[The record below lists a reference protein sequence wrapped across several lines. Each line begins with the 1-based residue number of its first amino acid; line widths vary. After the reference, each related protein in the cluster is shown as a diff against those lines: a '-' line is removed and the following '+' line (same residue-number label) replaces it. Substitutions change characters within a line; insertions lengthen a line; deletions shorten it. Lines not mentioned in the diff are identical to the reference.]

1 MSLPVYAV
9 IVAGGQGT
17 RMGQAIPKQFLLL
30 HEKPILYY
38 TIKAFIDAVSD
49 IKIILVLP
57 EQQMS
62 YLHMVLTH
70 FPERIDI
77 TVVAGGNTRFQSVKN
92 GLQEVPNNSIV
103 IVHDGVRPLVSAD
116 LIQRCLQTALEKGS
130 AIPAILVT
138 DSIRA
143 ITENGSV
150 PVDRNQL
157 RSIQTPQTF
166 QADLL
171 LAAFQQEYNESFT
184 DEATVVESYGKSV
197 CLIEGEKKNIKITT
211 PEDLTVASYW
221 LESFYE

>member
-30 HEKPILYY
+30 HEKPVLYY

-49 IKIILVLP
+49 IRIILVLP

-70 FPERIDI
+70 FHERIDI
-77 TVVAGGNTRFQSVKN
+77 SVVSGGNTRFQSVKN
-92 GLQEVPNNSIV
+92 GLQQVSNNSIV
-103 IVHDGVRPLVSAD
+103 MVHDGVRPLVGAD

-130 AIPAILVT
+130 AIPSVLVT

-166 QADLL
+166 QTDLL

-184 DEATVVESYGKSV
+184 DEATVFEAYGKSV
-197 CLIEGEKKNIKITT
+197 NLVEGDKKNIKITT
-211 PEDLTVASYW
+211 PEDLTVASNW
-221 LESFYE
+221 L